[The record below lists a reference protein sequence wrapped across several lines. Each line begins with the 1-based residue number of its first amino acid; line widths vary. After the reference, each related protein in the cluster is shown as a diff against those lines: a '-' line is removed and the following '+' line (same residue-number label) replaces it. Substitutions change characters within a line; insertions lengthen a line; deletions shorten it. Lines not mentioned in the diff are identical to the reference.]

1 MTARSPIISPPAL
14 KPLTAKKRWVVWK
27 WIEIKGADG
36 ETRWTKPPF
45 RANAPSKHAS
55 STDPST
61 WCDTDTAMVAYMDGK
76 CDGIGFVLTDSNISA
91 VDIDDCRNAT
101 TGEMHPWAADKI
113 ARADNPLNRECEWGT
128 ADATRLFAAVRELC
142 GVPPV
147 VPEFTP
153 EMVAVAL
160 AEARQILEREEAIA
174 EGDADDAP
182 EGDRQRAHA
191 GTYDSKPW
199 HSDGWKRAAAAY
211 RAECGDRPLVVAI
224 APDDLHRIR
233 ALLAPEIS
241 LTRAYAEI
249 SARHTRDRAAPVEA
263 LMYSL
268 RERGVKTLDEPDT
281 RRRLVQL
288 DDSQALEVAGRLQ
301 RLKPEIAPAWSADEV
316 EQLLQLRET
325 LNGVR

>member
-1 MTARSPIISPPAL
+1 MTHRKTNAGEAISSVRRHFVSVGPTSTLPDINRRHALRQDRSPSLDKRGRA
-14 KPLTAKKRWVVWK
+14 AK
-27 WIEIKGADG
+27 
-36 ETRWTKPPF
+36 
-45 RANAPSKHAS
+45 
-55 STDPST
+55 
-61 WCDTDTAMVAYMDGK
+61 
-76 CDGIGFVLTDSNISA
+76 L
-91 VDIDDCRNAT
+91 
-101 TGEMHPWAADKI
+101 
-113 ARADNPLNRECEWGT
+113 ARADNPLNWECEWGT

-174 EGDADDAP
+174 EGDAHDAP
-182 EGDRQRAHA
+182 EGDR
-191 GTYDSKPW
+191 DSKPW

-211 RAECGDRPLVVAI
+211 RAERGDRPLVVEI
-224 APDDLHRIR
+224 APDDLQRIR

-249 SARHTRDRAAPVEA
+249 SARHTRDRAAPSTVEA
-263 LMYSL
+263 LMYLL
-268 RERGVKTLDEPDT
+268 RERGVKALDEPDT

-325 LNGVR
+325 LNDIR

>member
-1 MTARSPIISPPAL
+1 MPHRKTTAGEAICGVRRHFVSVGPTSTLPDINRRQTLRQDRSPSLDKRGRAA
-14 KPLTAKKRWVVWK
+14 AK
-27 WIEIKGADG
+27 
-36 ETRWTKPPF
+36 
-45 RANAPSKHAS
+45 
-55 STDPST
+55 
-61 WCDTDTAMVAYMDGK
+61 
-76 CDGIGFVLTDSNISA
+76 L
-91 VDIDDCRNAT
+91 
-101 TGEMHPWAADKI
+101 
-113 ARADNPLNRECEWGT
+113 ARADNPLNWGCEWGM
-128 ADATRLFAAVRELC
+128 ADATRLFAAVRGLC

-147 VPEFTP
+147 VPEFTS

-182 EGDRQRAHA
+182 EGDRQPAHA

-211 RAECGDRPLVVAI
+211 RAERGDRALVVEI
-224 APDDLHRIR
+224 APDDLQRIR

-249 SARHTRDRAAPVEA
+249 SARHTRDRAAASTVEA

-268 RERGVKTLDEPDT
+268 RERGVKARDEPDT

-288 DDSQALEVAGRLQ
+288 DDSQVLEVAGLLQ